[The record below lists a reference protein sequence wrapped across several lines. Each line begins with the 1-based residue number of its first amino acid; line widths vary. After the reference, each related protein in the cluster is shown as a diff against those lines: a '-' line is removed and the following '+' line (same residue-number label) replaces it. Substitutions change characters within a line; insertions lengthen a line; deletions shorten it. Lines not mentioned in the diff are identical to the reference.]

1 MKGMNSRKSIIA
13 TLFLLLCGITYVNA
27 QHFDE
32 YFVDKTLRINYLHIG
47 NKNTEQLQFHHFTEV
62 NQWSGTRSQLVE
74 PYHYGDIMVE
84 VLDPASQKLI
94 FSRSYSCLFTEYR
107 TTERGE
113 TEIARMEESVNVPMP
128 KQPVRVRFT
137 SFDRSRVA
145 TVLKDTVLDPATLPM
160 ELAKKEYAVM
170 NLHKG
175 SSPDDAIDILF
186 IPDGYAKS
194 DAKTLRYDMK
204 RFAKYV
210 MNCTPYK
217 ENRRHVNIRAIMGFS
232 EQSGIT
238 QPQNNFYVNTL
249 LNCTYN
255 ALDLDR
261 YLMCPGVWN
270 LHDVADDAPY
280 DVIIIICNSEKYGGG
295 GIYNFYCTVYNHGQ
309 YPDYVV
315 VHEMGH
321 LIGGLAD
328 EYYTSEVS
336 VQDFYPEGVEPTE
349 PNLTTLVD
357 FESKWIDKVERGTP
371 IPTPPVDKKDPNYNR
386 IGAYE
391 GGGYVAKGV
400 YRPSLHCT
408 MNSIVYNDFCPVC
421 REVLERIIRYYS
433 R

>member
-1 MKGMNSRKSIIA
+1 MMKK
-13 TLFLLLCGITYVNA
+13 LLLTICVLCISVIAVHA
-27 QHFDE
+27 QHFDD

-47 NKNTEQLQFHHFTEV
+47 NKDVEQMQFHHFTEV
-62 NQWSGTRSQLVE
+62 NHWNGTRSQLVE
-74 PYHYGDIMVE
+74 PYHYGDILIE
-84 VLDPASQKLI
+84 VLDPSTQKML

-113 TEIARMEESVNVPMP
+113 TEIARMEESVNMPMP

-137 SFDRSRVA
+137 SFDRRRMA
-145 TVLKDTVLDPATLPM
+145 TVLKDTMLDPATLPM
-160 ELAKKEYAVM
+160 EKAKKEYAVM

-175 SSPDDAIDILF
+175 NSPQKAIDILF

-194 DAKTLRYDMK
+194 DAKIMRYDMK

-217 ENRRHVNIRAIMGFS
+217 ENRRHVNIRAIKGFS

-238 QPQNNFYVNTL
+238 QPQNDIYVKTL

-280 DVIIIICNSEKYGGG
+280 DAIIIICNSEKYGGG

-336 VQDFYPEGVEPTE
+336 VQDFYPDGVEPTE

-357 FESKWIDKVERGTP
+357 FESKWVDKVESGTP
-371 IPTPPVDKKDPNYNR
+371 IPTPPVGKNDPNYNR
-386 IGAYE
+386 IGVYE

-400 YRPSLHCT
+400 YRPTLHCT
-408 MNSIVYNDFCPVC
+408 MNSISYNDFCPIC
-421 REVLERIIRYYS
+421 KETLEKVIRYYS
-433 R
+433 K